1 VVVECL
7 HKEAA
12 MASEEIGAYALV
24 AGYGLVLVATVK
36 ALGIRRILWLLVA
49 TVVVGFA
56 LGLKSLGAIVSG
68 ARS

>member
-1 VVVECL
+1 
-7 HKEAA
+7 
-12 MASEEIGAYALV
+12 M
-24 AGYGLVLVATVK
+24 VATVRT
-36 ALGIRRILWLLVA
+36 LGIRWILWLLVA

>member
-1 VVVECL
+1 
-7 HKEAA
+7 

-24 AGYGLVLVATVK
+24 AGYGLVLVATVR

-49 TVVVGFA
+49 TAVVGFA

>member
-1 VVVECL
+1 
-7 HKEAA
+7 
-12 MASEEIGAYALV
+12 MAGEEIGAYALV

-56 LGLKSLGAIVSG
+56 LGLKSLGVIVSG
-68 ARS
+68 DRS

>member
-1 VVVECL
+1 
-7 HKEAA
+7 
-12 MASEEIGAYALV
+12 MTGEEIGACALV
-24 AGYGLVLVATVK
+24 AGYGLVLVATVR

-56 LGLKSLGAIVSG
+56 LGLKTLGAIVSG

>member
-1 VVVECL
+1 
-7 HKEAA
+7 
-12 MASEEIGAYALV
+12 MASEEIGAYTLV
-24 AGYGLVLVATVK
+24 AGYGLVLVATVR